1 MQEKKKKEKLK
12 GGNIELVS
20 VLEQKHSVEY
30 IHAMDARMWYEQLLM
45 WGPNVS
51 SLYEFI
57 WCQSK
62 PRKQLVKSSTQ
73 DAKSQIANI
82 F

>member
-30 IHAMDARMWYEQLLM
+30 IQAMDARMWYEQLLM

-51 SLYEFI
+51 SLWITSSYDANPNPGNS
-57 WCQSK
+57 WLKAQ
-62 PRKQLVKSSTQ
+62 PRMQNLK
-73 DAKSQIANI
+73 
-82 F
+82 

>member
-30 IHAMDARMWYEQLLM
+30 IHAMDARM
-45 WGPNVS
+45 
-51 SLYEFI
+51 
-57 WCQSK
+57 
-62 PRKQLVKSSTQ
+62 
-73 DAKSQIANI
+73 
-82 F
+82 